1 MTREGIKADGLSV
14 LHEPTPAAE
23 VKQRQ
28 GPRKHAGDC
37 PKFGTCPQPH
47 MMLDYVDARYVMD
60 KLDHLGPENWQDRYI
75 DRPGGSV
82 RCGIGL
88 LVDGEWVWKWDVG
101 TISDIEPEKGSY
113 SEAFKRA
120 AVKWGVGRDLYGHK
134 PAAPAAPVRP
144 VAPPAA
150 RPAPGQP
157 GFPDGRQFVNAPVD
171 PLAGARAIFD
181 EPPMP
186 MPPGEEAPLSPQIT
200 RASEIN
206 VALGGADFAPQRII
220 PPAPHGGWSEGQV
233 HTPGHKGLRARQNG
247 HLFCPTRLPDGG
259 WCAFRTDA
267 PA

>member
-37 PKFGTCPQPH
+37 PKFGACPQPH

-134 PAAPAAPVRP
+134 PAAG
-144 VAPPAA
+144 AA
-150 RPAPGQP
+150 RPPARRVTAADEGADIQ
-157 GFPDGRQFVNAPVD
+157 RD

-181 EPPMP
+181 EPPLP
-186 MPPGEEAPLSPQIT
+186 EPPAEFEVRQ
-200 RASEIN
+200 
-206 VALGGADFAPQRII
+206 II

-233 HTPGHKGLRARQNG
+233 HAPGHKGLRARQNG
-247 HLFCPTRLPDGG
+247 SLFCPSKMPDGG